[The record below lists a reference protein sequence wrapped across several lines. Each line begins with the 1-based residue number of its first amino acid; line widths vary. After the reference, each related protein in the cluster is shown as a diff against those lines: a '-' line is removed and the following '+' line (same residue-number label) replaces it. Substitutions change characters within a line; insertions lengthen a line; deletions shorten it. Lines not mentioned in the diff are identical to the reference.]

1 MRIFHNDTVDR
12 LAKRLIP
19 GVAVAG
25 LAAWGIAYGGPELE
39 NVPGLIPLA
48 EAVEL
53 ENGESTSSGSAA
65 GTLAALNAASQGGTS
80 SDPFTDGTYKYGTYT
95 GTARGFGGNITV
107 KVTISGGK
115 IASIDVVSAP
125 AETPSYFARAK
136 GVISQILSKQSPN
149 VDTVSGAT
157 YSSNGIIN
165 AVKRALTQAAGGTSG
180 GEDETSSVPAN
191 PTTPT
196 EPAKPDDFTDGTY
209 KDGAYTGTAEGF
221 GGNITVK
228 VTISGGQI
236 KAIDVVSAKDETPSY
251 FERAKAVIAQVIAKQ
266 TPNVDTVSGATYSS
280 NGILNAVRRALTQAS
295 GQPEE
300 PEQPDTPEQPEEP
313 TTPQEPDEN
322 TETEDMVYSAEVS
335 CVPDEFGDFD
345 AYDMTVA
352 VTVRQT
358 TKTETQTATD
368 ADGNTKTVTK
378 KTVTRALSNIAVTR
392 PDAASENWRYITWA
406 LDGRG
411 SAAGIKAQAIEKQS
425 FGGLDVVSRATCS
438 SKSIVEAGKMLDLAL
453 GTTVTEEEQ

>member
-1 MRIFHNDTVDR
+1 MRIFHNETVDR

-19 GVAVAG
+19 GIAVAG

-48 EAVEL
+48 EAVDL
-53 ENGESTSSGSAA
+53 ENGESASSGSAA
-65 GTLAALNAASQGGTS
+65 GTLAALNTAGQGETS
-80 SDPFTDGTYKYGTYT
+80 SDPFTDGTYKDGTYT

-115 IASIDVVSAP
+115 IEAIDVVSAP

-136 GVISQILSKQSPN
+136 GVISKILSKQSPN

-165 AVKRALTQAAGGTSG
+165 AVKRALTQASGGTSG
-180 GEDETSSVPAN
+180 GVDDTPEAPAN

-196 EPAKPDDFTDGTY
+196 EPVKPDDFTDGTY
-209 KDGAYTGTAEGF
+209 KDGTYTGTAEGF
-221 GGNITVK
+221 GGDITVK
-228 VTISGGQI
+228 VTIAGGKI
-236 KAIDVVSAKDETPSY
+236 TAIDVVSAKDETPSY
-251 FERAKAVIAQVIAKQ
+251 FEKAKAVIAQVIAKQ

-295 GQPEE
+295 GEPEE
-300 PEQPDTPEQPEEP
+300 PEQPDTPVQPEEP
-313 TTPQEPDEN
+313 TPVQPDEN
-322 TETEDMVYSAEVS
+322 TETEDIVYSADIS
-335 CVPDEFGDFD
+335 CVPDEYGDFD

-358 TKTETQTATD
+358 TKTETKTVTD
-368 ADGNTKTVTK
+368 ADGQTKTVTQ
-378 KTVTRALSNIAVTR
+378 KTVTRAISNIAVTR
-392 PDAASENWRYITWA
+392 PDASSENWRYITWA

-425 FGGLDVVSRATCS
+425 FDGLDAVSRATCS
-438 SKSIVEAGKMLDLAL
+438 SKSLMEAGKTLDLAL

>member
-39 NVPGLIPLA
+39 NVPGLIPRA

-80 SDPFTDGTYKYGTYT
+80 SDPFTDGTYKDGTYT
-95 GTARGFGGNITV
+95 GTAR
-107 KVTISGGK
+107 
-115 IASIDVVSAP
+115 
-125 AETPSYFARAK
+125 
-136 GVISQILSKQSPN
+136 
-149 VDTVSGAT
+149 
-157 YSSNGIIN
+157 
-165 AVKRALTQAAGGTSG
+165 
-180 GEDETSSVPAN
+180 
-191 PTTPT
+191 
-196 EPAKPDDFTDGTY
+196 
-209 KDGAYTGTAEGF
+209 GF

-345 AYDMTVA
+345 AYDRTVA

-358 TKTETQTATD
+358 TNTETQTATD

-392 PDAASENWRYITWA
+392 PDAASGNWGYITWA

>member
-1 MRIFHNDTVDR
+1 MRIFHNETADR

-19 GVAVAG
+19 GIAVAG
-25 LAAWGIAYGGPELE
+25 LAVWGIAYGGPKLE

-53 ENGESTSSGSAA
+53 ENGESASSGSAA
-65 GTLAALNAASQGGTS
+65 GTLAALNTAGQGGTF
-80 SDPFTDGTYKYGTYT
+80 SDPFTDGTYKDGTYT

-115 IASIDVVSAP
+115 IAAIDVVSAP

-136 GVISQILSKQSPN
+136 GVISKILSKQSPN

-180 GEDETSSVPAN
+180 GEDETPAAPAN

-209 KDGAYTGTAEGF
+209 KDGTYTGTAEGF
-221 GGNITVK
+221 GGDITVK
-228 VTISGGQI
+228 VTISGGKI
-236 KAIDVVSAKDETPSY
+236 TVIDVVSAKDETPSY

-295 GQPEE
+295 GEPAE
-300 PEQPDTPEQPEEP
+300 PEQPDTPVQPEEP
-313 TTPQEPDEN
+313 TPEQPDEN
-322 TETEDMVYSAEVS
+322 TETEDIVYSADVS
-335 CVPDEFGDFD
+335 CVPDEYGDFD

-368 ADGNTKTVTK
+368 ADGHTKTVTK
-378 KTVTRALSNIAVTR
+378 KTVTRAISNVAVTR
-392 PDAASENWRYITWA
+392 PDSTSENWRYITWA
-406 LDGRG
+406 LDGRSG
-411 SAAGIKAQAIEKQS
+411 AAGIKAQAIEKQR
-425 FGGLDVVSRATCS
+425 FDGLDAVSRATCS
-438 SKSIVEAGKMLDLAL
+438 SKSLMEAGKTLDLAL